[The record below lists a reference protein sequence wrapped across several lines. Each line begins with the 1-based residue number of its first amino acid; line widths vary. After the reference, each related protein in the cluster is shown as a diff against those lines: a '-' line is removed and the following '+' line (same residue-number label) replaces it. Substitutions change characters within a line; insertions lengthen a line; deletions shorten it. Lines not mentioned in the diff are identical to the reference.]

1 VLRLDVGTDDLLNSR
16 FGVSPLSELTSLVR
30 KLQRVD
36 RSRLPAEWAARLV
49 PAFRRLRRE
58 TELDALLALN
68 PPRYGAGFV
77 CPPPASIAQTIADD
91 LAQVRTTSLRQAR
104 SEIDLCLSYH
114 VVDDPA
120 VLAVLRDPNVVTI
133 LADMLDVVWHELIG
147 PDWPALRAVCER
159 DVLHRAAALTR
170 SGWAG
175 AIDGLN
181 PRVRWR
187 DGGVEVTHRADGR
200 IDLAGSGLL
209 LVPSV
214 YVWPNVSVYTEPP
227 WPHAV
232 IYPARGIAALWE
244 PAAAPPPEALAALV
258 GKSRARLLLALGE
271 PASTT
276 QLASMLGMAS
286 GAVGDHL
293 AVLLRAGVVSRA
305 RAGRSVL
312 YQRTP
317 LGDALTGAA
326 G

>member
-1 VLRLDVGTDDLLNSR
+1 MLRLDVGTDDLLNSR
-16 FGVSPLSELTSLVR
+16 FGVSPLGELSSLMR
-30 KLQRVD
+30 KLRRAD

-58 TELDALLALN
+58 TELDALSALN
-68 PPRYGAGFV
+68 PPRYGAGFIA
-77 CPPPASIAQTIADD
+77 PPPASVAQSIADD
-91 LAQVRTTSLRQAR
+91 LAQVRATPLRQAR
-104 SEIDLCLSYH
+104 AEIDKCLRDH
-114 VVDDPA
+114 AVDDPA
-120 VLAVLRDPNVVTI
+120 VLAVLRDANVVGI
-133 LADMLDVVWHELIG
+133 LADTLDVVWHELIG
-147 PDWPALRAVCER
+147 SDWPALRAVCER

-187 DGGVEVTHRADGR
+187 DSGVEITHRADGR
-200 IDLAGSGLL
+200 IDLAGAGLL

-214 YVWPNVSVYTEPP
+214 YVWPNVGVYTEPP

-244 PAAAPPPEALAALV
+244 PAAAPPPEALAALL
-258 GKSRARLLLALGE
+258 GRSRARLLLALDD

-276 QLASMLGMAS
+276 QLAGTLGMVP

-305 RAGRSVL
+305 RTGRSVL